1 MQIFHWST
9 FLINTNNYDKYIKQG
24 LIYNL
29 TLFIKNTIWE
39 STDIL

>member
-9 FLINTNNYDKYIKQG
+9 FLINTNNCDKYIKQG